1 MLLKRECERKV
12 IHRYVLYMSF
22 TGDRISSDQVV
33 INLTRDLNAEFFQK
47 KKSLAKT
54 QKKLEG
60 TI

>member
-1 MLLKRECERKV
+1 MRAFKRECERKV

-33 INLTRDLNAEFFQK
+33 INLTRDLNAEFFRK
-47 KKSLAKT
+47 KEFGQNS
-54 QKKLEG
+54 KKLEG